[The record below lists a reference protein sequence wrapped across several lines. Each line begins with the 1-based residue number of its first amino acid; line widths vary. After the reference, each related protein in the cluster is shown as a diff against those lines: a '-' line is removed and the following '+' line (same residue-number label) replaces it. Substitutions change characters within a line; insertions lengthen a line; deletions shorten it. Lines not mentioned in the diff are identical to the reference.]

1 MSRAFKNK
9 PRPQVLIELRPS
21 VISGLGVFAVRILRK
36 GQKVAEGLYT
46 GDFKTLIPWGQLKKL
61 DGAVQKKVETFCI
74 GTPKG
79 FVPPE
84 GHNFDKLTIEW
95 YFNHSCSGNVGFNG
109 KGDFVAV
116 EEIAKDDELTYDY
129 GIAESNP
136 RFRMVCKCRSR
147 ICRGI
152 ITGDDWKK
160 ENLKTEKGPYMLPQ
174 LRRLIHST

>member
-74 GTPKG
+74 VTPR
-79 FVPPE
+79 
-84 GHNFDKLTIEW
+84 D
-95 YFNHSCSGNVGFNG
+95 CS
-109 KGDFVAV
+109 
-116 EEIAKDDELTYDY
+116 
-129 GIAESNP
+129 P
-136 RFRMVCKCRSR
+136 RSQISKV
-147 ICRGI
+147 
-152 ITGDDWKK
+152 
-160 ENLKTEKGPYMLPQ
+160 
-174 LRRLIHST
+174 H